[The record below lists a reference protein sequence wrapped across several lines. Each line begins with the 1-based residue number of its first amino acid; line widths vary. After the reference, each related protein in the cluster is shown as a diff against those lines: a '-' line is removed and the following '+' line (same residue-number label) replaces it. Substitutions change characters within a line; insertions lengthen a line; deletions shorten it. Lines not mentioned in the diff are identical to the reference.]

1 VRSGGPQFPVVP
13 TYEYQCDKCGK
24 RFTVVRSIN
33 AAAAPPCPACK
44 AKEARQLTTAF
55 YAKTIK
61 KS

>member
-1 VRSGGPQFPVVP
+1 MP

-24 RFTVVRSIN
+24 RFDVMRPIGASGKP
-33 AAAAPPCPACK
+33 ACPACRSK
-44 AKEARQLTTAF
+44 DTRQLPTAF